1 MAADETDN
9 RRTRSFSAWKSVRLG
24 ETEDLIEGLKANP
37 VDEEDFFD
45 LDIRT
50 INSFIP
56 KQNMKRTR
64 PQEVSHRGMDKANA
78 HEWFWGGCQ
87 RRGGGNDSTLSYFIC
102 GGGGGIF
109 WWQSITGG
117 GGGGG
122 RNSHL
127 HLQQNVI
134 AKVILTFINCY
145 HCWCSN
151 SSLAANIDDIRCII
165 HDLTVENTVLFVVR
179 S

>member
-102 GGGGGIF
+102 GGEGAYFDDNQSLVVVVEAAEGIAICIF
-109 WWQSITGG
+109 
-117 GGGGG
+117 
-122 RNSHL
+122 N
-127 HLQQNVI
+127 
-134 AKVILTFINCY
+134 KM
-145 HCWCSN
+145 
-151 SSLAANIDDIRCII
+151 SL
-165 HDLTVENTVLFVVR
+165 LKSF
-179 S
+179 